1 MSTELGRSWGSVFKI
16 WISSYC
22 HTICWKTWIC
32 YCIMLIPLSKS
43 HDRICVGL
51 FLDYVALNCV
61 SVIQVLYCLNYFRII
76 ISLRNHQLEDICFC
90 KSYKSLFLSQGSL
103 DYSRSSVS
111 IEILDLA
118 CLFLKKKNLLEFW
131 LKLDWLHMLIWEV

>member
-1 MSTELGRSWGSVFKI
+1 
-16 WISSYC
+16 
-22 HTICWKTWIC
+22 
-32 YCIMLIPLSKS
+32 MLIPLSKS

-118 CLFLKKKNLLEFW
+118 CLFLKKKKPIRILIEIGLTSHVNLRSIDILTI
-131 LKLDWLHMLIWEV
+131 LSPLIYEHISAFI

>member
-1 MSTELGRSWGSVFKI
+1 
-16 WISSYC
+16 
-22 HTICWKTWIC
+22 
-32 YCIMLIPLSKS
+32 MLIPLSKS

-118 CLFLKKKNLLEFW
+118 CLFLKKKKPIRILIEIGLTSHVNLRSIDILTI
-131 LKLDWLHMLIWEV
+131 LSPLIYEHISALI